1 MNTIV
6 SDGRKRFEKTAEHR
20 ARVRALELEIN
31 ARYAGRLKGS
41 SILERVVLRIQ
52 IKLEFR
58 RERAKLEPSN
68 SALFLGR

>member
-6 SDGRKRFEKTAEHR
+6 SDGRKRLQRSDEHR
-20 ARVRALELEIN
+20 ARVRVLKLEIE
-31 ARYAGRLKGS
+31 ARYAQRLKAAN
-41 SILERVVLRIQ
+41 ILERVVLRIQ

-68 SALFLGR
+68 SALFLRR